1 MFSKVVTLCLIGF
14 ASAQSQ
20 CQCENELY
28 NARVSVNAPNVKA
41 FSLNVFN
48 NFYTSAS
55 AFMAKQGMTLT
66 NYASESHSV
75 ISEEPCYYGEVEGG
89 EYELED
95 GKIGKASI
103 AFRLLASDDSLTA
116 TICKCDSADVCE
128 KLQEKLQMRLSFVK
142 IMLEGSLPGPKIPG
156 K

>member
-1 MFSKVVTLCLIGF
+1 MLSRKLKQLFFSE
-14 ASAQSQ
+14 SQ

-48 NFYTSAS
+48 NFYTSAT

-66 NYASESHSV
+66 NFGSESHSV
-75 ISEEPCYYGEVEGG
+75 IPEEPCYYGEVEGG
-89 EYELED
+89 EYELGD

-103 AFRLLASDDSLTA
+103 AFRLLVSVLQY
-116 TICKCDSADVCE
+116 ILNYGFRSA
-128 KLQEKLQMRLSFVK
+128 
-142 IMLEGSLPGPKIPG
+142 LPKFRCSQFFSGL
-156 K
+156 